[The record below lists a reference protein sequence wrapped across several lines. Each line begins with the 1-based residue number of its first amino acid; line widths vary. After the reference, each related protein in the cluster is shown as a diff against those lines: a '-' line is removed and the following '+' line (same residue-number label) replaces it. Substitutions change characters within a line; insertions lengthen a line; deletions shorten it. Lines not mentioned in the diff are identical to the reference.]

1 MRKIIWGV
9 TTAVLMA
16 MGTAHAAEWYE
27 NTKVKGDVRFRLE
40 RVDEDGKDNRDRAR
54 VRARLGAYTKVNDE
68 VDVGIGL
75 ATGSSSD
82 PVSRNQT
89 LTGGFGPKDFLL
101 DLAYVDYHP
110 EMIKGLN
117 LIGGKMKNP
126 FIAVTDYIWD
136 GDLTPEGAALKY
148 KLGTEVQFLANAGAF
163 WLEERSSDDEA
174 MLYGAQAG
182 LKMSPADKVT
192 VLAGV
197 SYYKF
202 EHLEDYPLIDGSGK
216 MSSFGNSKKSVV
228 DSAGKTN
235 FLYAT
240 EYGSIEPFVQLDF
253 DLGVPVSLFG
263 TFVSNQDADSDNK
276 GYSFGGKLGKAK
288 DPNTFELAYD
298 YRRLEKDAWVGAL
311 ADSDSWNGGTD
322 GKGHKVSFKYQL
334 QKNWQAGVTYFMD
347 KKGLDK
353 EVDYKRIQLDLV
365 ASF

>member
-1 MRKIIWGV
+1 MKRWVFGV
-9 TTAVLMA
+9 AVATLMA
-16 MGTAHAAEWYE
+16 AGAAGAAEWYE

-54 VRARLGAYTKVNDE
+54 IRARLGAYSQVNDE

-89 LTGGFGPKDFLL
+89 LTEGFGPKNFLL

-110 EMIKGLN
+110 SLLEGVS

-126 FIAVTDYIWD
+126 FVAVSDYIWD
-136 GDLTPEGAALKY
+136 GDVTPEGAALKY
-148 KLGTEVQFLANAGAF
+148 KLGKDVQLMANGAAF
-163 WLEERSSDDEA
+163 WLEERSASDEA
-174 MLYGAQAG
+174 MLYGAQTA
-182 LKMSPADKVT
+182 LKLSPMEKVSL
-192 VLAGV
+192 LAGV
-197 SYYKF
+197 SYYQF
-202 EHLEDYPLIDGSGK
+202 ENLEGYPVMDGSGK
-216 MSSFGNSKKSVV
+216 MSSFGNSKKNSV
-228 DSAGKTN
+228 DSSGKTN
-235 FLYAT
+235 VLYAT
-240 EYGSIEPFVQLDF
+240 GYGSIEPFVQLDF
-253 DLGVPVSLFG
+253 ELGLPVQVFG
-263 TFVSNQDADSDNK
+263 TYVNNQDADNDNK
-276 GYSFGGKLGKAK
+276 GYCVGVKLGKAK

-322 GKGHKVSFKYQL
+322 GKGHKVSLKYQI

-347 KKGLDK
+347 KKSLEKD
-353 EVDYKRIQLDLV
+353 VDYKRIQLDLV